1 MPAERRTVTG
11 CVLLT
16 GCCVASWS
24 QTQASCALCRTIRHG
39 KRGSGSFG
47 VHASLVVQGF
57 SKEPPVVWG
66 DSLSALQLAHRQGTG
81 RLKFVEV
88 RLVAMQSWVSMG
100 RLLLQKV
107 LTAENV
113 ADVLNKA
120 CLTYYLGD
128 TVCTV
133 GFEIIRLRWLH
144 HVELGHTW
152 TLHSSCGPVG
162 ALSLRSSSR
171 FILDWFVFCY
181 LVHRTGSA

>member
-1 MPAERRTVTG
+1 MRYVELYAMGSVAVE
-11 CVLLT
+11 VL
-16 GCCVASWS
+16 
-24 QTQASCALCRTIRHG
+24 
-39 KRGSGSFG
+39 G

-100 RLLLQKV
+100 RLRLQKV
-107 LTAENV
+107 LIAENV

>member
-1 MPAERRTVTG
+1 MGLNGTFTVAESAHCGERGRRV
-11 CVLLT
+11 
-16 GCCVASWS
+16 
-24 QTQASCALCRTIRHG
+24 
-39 KRGSGSFG
+39 
-47 VHASLVVQGF
+47 
-57 SKEPPVVWG
+57 
-66 DSLSALQLAHRQGTG
+66 
-81 RLKFVEV
+81 
-88 RLVAMQSWVSMG
+88 
-100 RLLLQKV
+100 
-107 LTAENV
+107 
-113 ADVLNKA
+113 NKA